1 MGLLDFH
8 PVTRNIKRIFL
19 GPGSTA
25 AIGFII
31 GWMLLFSLMDCT
43 CVDNVSSKD
52 IPWPVM
58 GYSALIIMFVR
69 WLL

>member
-8 PVTRNIKRIFL
+8 SATGNIKRIFL

-31 GWMLLFSLMDCT
+31 GWILLVSLIDCK
-43 CVDNVSSKD
+43 CVNNVSSKD
-52 IPWPVM
+52 IPWSGM
-58 GYSALIIMFVR
+58 WYGALIIMVVR
-69 WLL
+69 WML